1 MLEVKGFRVGYGRGK
16 DVVPS
21 ASLCIEEGKIAVLL
35 GPNGSGKSTLLKAI
49 AGAIKPRAGELLFE
63 GQDISKNRAKTISYV
78 PQTAILPGLS
88 VFDTVLSGRMPI
100 FGFHSS
106 KSDEE
111 ATWNVLRCLGLEQ
124 FAMRNA
130 NELSGGEM
138 QLVMIA
144 RALCSSP
151 KIILLDEPTAN
162 LDIANALLVRET
174 LKRLANE
181 QKLTFLIALHDV
193 SYALNLGDE
202 FFGIKNG
209 EIMFRQDKSSIT
221 PDSLALLYGVKPNLV
236 NIDGETA
243 VHFGGIK

>member
-1 MLEVKGFRVGYGRGK
+1 MLEVKGFRVGYSRGK
-16 DVVPS
+16 DVVPGANLS
-21 ASLCIEEGKIAVLL
+21 IEKGKIAVLL

-49 AGAIKPRAGELLFE
+49 AGSIKVRAGELLFD

-78 PQTAILPGLS
+78 PQAALLPCLS

-100 FGFHSS
+100 FGFHSG

-111 ATWNVLRCLGLEQ
+111 ATWKVLRSLGLEQ

-151 KIILLDEPTAN
+151 KVILFDEPTAN
-162 LDIANALLVRET
+162 LDIANALLVRKT
-174 LKRLANE
+174 LKNLAE
-181 QKLTFLIALHDV
+181 QEGLTLLIALHDI

-209 EIMFRQDKSSIT
+209 EIAFHSDKGQIT
-221 PDSLALLYGVKPNLV
+221 PESLETLYGAKPNLV
-236 NIDGETA
+236 NIGGEIA
-243 VHFGGIK
+243 VHFGGNI